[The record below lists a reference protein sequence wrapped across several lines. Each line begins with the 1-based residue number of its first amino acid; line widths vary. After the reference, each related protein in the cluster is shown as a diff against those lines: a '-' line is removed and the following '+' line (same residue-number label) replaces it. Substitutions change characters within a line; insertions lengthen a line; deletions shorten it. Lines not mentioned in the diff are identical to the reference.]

1 MYTAQQIRD
10 YITQNGLT
18 GNPVEIRKAQQK
30 YGVSDAALNEAI
42 GWERQTSQDPQTG
55 LTQESFV
62 VPSKWNGPAAQA
74 STAAPPA
81 GYSADQIRQYI
92 NSQGIGNDPQAIY
105 RAAQQ
110 YGVGAG
116 QIDSAMGYAPGTSAG
131 WVQQQGLAALPG
143 SAQAAAGGGM
153 TLVPNPPGGYHSST
167 GGSALPATT
176 GAAGSPQMQPPAGN
190 MQPPA
195 GFPSMGTYAM
205 PTTQNMPW
213 ASPGAPTT
221 SAPSAPS
228 GWAQPQQ
235 PFSLPSYNPY
245 TAWMADSI
253 GQRMGQHLQRNIL
266 PGIRSG
272 AASAGGLGGSR
283 QGIAEGIAI
292 GDTMTG
298 YGNALAGLYSGQFN
312 ADRNYGLANDA
323 LDLNVYNANQNWMRQ
338 GQQDQL
344 GLADRLLGWNQ
355 QYGVGNATNV
365 QNTPLNYWQ
374 QFGNQASQF
383 AGLGGQQA
391 QQMQGNPYLGALGGA
406 MTAYNLWKSWGG

>member
-1 MYTAQQIRD
+1 MLTDQQIRD
-10 YITQNGLT
+10 FI
-18 GNPVEIRKAQQK
+18 
-30 YGVSDAALNEAI
+30 
-42 GWERQTSQDPQTG
+42 
-55 LTQESFV
+55 
-62 VPSKWNGPAAQA
+62 QA
-74 STAAPPA
+74 
-81 GYSADQIRQYI
+81 
-92 NSQGIGNDPQAIY
+92 QGIGDNPYALY
-105 RAAQQ
+105 NYAKQ
-110 YGVGAG
+110 YGVAPGRIDQVMGYAPGTSDRWIQQQGLQGLAGGTVGGAAPTTGTYTDDQVRAFIQQQGIADNPHAIQAFAGQYGVTPG
-116 QIDSAMGYAPGTSAG
+116 QIDSAMGYSPG
-131 WVQQQGLAALPG
+131 
-143 SAQAAAGGGM
+143 AAAGWQQSAGITGQ
-153 TLVPNPPGGYHSST
+153 VPAGVY
-167 GGSALPATT
+167 SAPAPVAAPATT

-213 ASPGAPTT
+213 AGPG
-221 SAPSAPS
+221 APS

-253 GQRMGQHLQRNIL
+253 GQRMGQHLQRNLL

-344 GLADRLLGWNQ
+344 GLADRMLGWNQ
-355 QYGVGNATNV
+355 NYGVGNATQV

-374 QFGNQASQF
+374 QFSNTGAQ
-383 AGLGGQQA
+383 LGGMGGTQS

-406 MTAYNLWKSWGG
+406 MTAYNLYNNWGN

>member
-1 MYTAQQIRD
+1 MLTDQQIRD
-10 YITQNGLT
+10 FI
-18 GNPVEIRKAQQK
+18 
-30 YGVSDAALNEAI
+30 
-42 GWERQTSQDPQTG
+42 QT
-55 LTQESFV
+55 
-62 VPSKWNGPAAQA
+62 
-74 STAAPPA
+74 
-81 GYSADQIRQYI
+81 
-92 NSQGIGNDPQAIY
+92 QGIGDNPYALY
-105 RAAQQ
+105 NYAKQ
-110 YGVGAG
+110 YGVAPGRIDQVMGYAPGTSDRWIQQQGLQGLAGGTVGGAAPTTGTYTDDQVRAFIQQQGIADNPHAIQAFAGQYGVTPG
-116 QIDSAMGYAPGTSAG
+116 QIDSAMGYS
-131 WVQQQGLAALPG
+131 PG
-143 SAQAAAGGGM
+143 SATGWQQSAGLTGQVPAGVYSAPAPVAA
-153 TLVPNPPGGYHSST
+153 
-167 GGSALPATT
+167 PATT

-213 ASPGAPTT
+213 ASPGAP
-221 SAPSAPS
+221 S

-245 TAWMADSI
+245 TEWMADSI
-253 GQRMGQHLQRNIL
+253 GQRMGQHLQRNLL

-272 AASAGGLGGSR
+272 AAAAGGLGGSR

-323 LDLNVYNANQNWMRQ
+323 MDLNVYNANQNWMRQ

-355 QYGVGNATNV
+355 QYGVGNATQV

-374 QFGNQASQF
+374 QFSNSAGQM
-383 AGLGGQQA
+383 AGLGGSQSQNL
-391 QQMQGNPYLGALGGA
+391 QGNPWLGALGGA
-406 MTAYNLWKSWGG
+406 MTAGNLWGQWNGQGKPGG

>member
-1 MYTAQQIRD
+1 MLTDQQIRD
-10 YITQNGLT
+10 FI
-18 GNPVEIRKAQQK
+18 
-30 YGVSDAALNEAI
+30 
-42 GWERQTSQDPQTG
+42 
-55 LTQESFV
+55 
-62 VPSKWNGPAAQA
+62 QA
-74 STAAPPA
+74 
-81 GYSADQIRQYI
+81 
-92 NSQGIGNDPQAIY
+92 QGIGDNPFAIY
-105 RAAQQ
+105 NYAQK
-110 YGVGAG
+110 YDVSPGE
-116 QIDSAMGYAPGTSAG
+116 IDSAMGYAPGTSDAWIRQQG
-131 WVQQQGLAALPG
+131 LKGLNGTAYGGTARTKTPVTDAQVRAFIQQQGIADNPHAIQAFAGQYGVTPGQIDSAMGYSPG
-143 SAQAAAGGGM
+143 SATGWQQSAGLTGQ
-153 TLVPNPPGGYHSST
+153 VPAGVYSAPAPAPP
-167 GGSALPATT
+167 APT
-176 GAAGSPQMQPPAGN
+176 GAVGLPQTQPAA
-190 MQPPA
+190 QPG

-221 SAPSAPS
+221 SAPSATS

-245 TAWMADSI
+245 TEWMADSI
-253 GQRMGQHLQRNIL
+253 GQRMGQHLQRNLL

-323 LDLNVYNANQNWMRQ
+323 MDLNVYNANQNWMRQ

-355 QYGVGNATNV
+355 QYGVGNATQV

-374 QFGNQASQF
+374 QFSNSAGQM
-383 AGLGGQQA
+383 AGLGGSQSQNL
-391 QQMQGNPYLGALGGA
+391 QGNPWLGALGGA
-406 MTAYNLWKSWGG
+406 MTAGNLWGQWNGQGKPGG